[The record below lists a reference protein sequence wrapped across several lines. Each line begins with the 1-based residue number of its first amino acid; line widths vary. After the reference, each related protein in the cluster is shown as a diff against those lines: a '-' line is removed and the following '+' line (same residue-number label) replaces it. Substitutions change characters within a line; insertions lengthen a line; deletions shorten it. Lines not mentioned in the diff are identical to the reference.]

1 MANLEPIEDKDLDLK
16 SKFSENKEKVGGDAS
31 SVEKK
36 EEISSPEIA
45 VERKEGAV
53 EKDEAY
59 SKILSKVKTT
69 QPADDSTVKTDAASA
84 NLATDTASK
93 VEKLIQL
100 AEQKGVYHA
109 VKVARHMED
118 NYTLDEF
125 HDSLLGDELHNALV
139 QKGLIE
145 EI

>member
-16 SKFSENKEKVGGDAS
+16 SKFFENKEKVDS
-31 SVEKK
+31 NSTSVEK
-36 EEISSPEIA
+36 EVAPNPEVS
-45 VERKEGAV
+45 VERKEGVV

-69 QPADDSTVKTDAASA
+69 QPADDSMVKTDAASA
-84 NLATDTASK
+84 NLATDAASK

-139 QKGLIE
+139 QKGLIK